1 MPMLVYQRVYTHQDD
16 KCLDDKKLQPDPPSA
31 LVASV
36 FFASPG
42 LVALLLRD
50 IQTECLEGWL
60 RFFFGK
66 DFFRLKPQCVWY

>member
-36 FFASPG
+36 FFCFTRSGRTFAS
-42 LVALLLRD
+42 
-50 IQTECLEGWL
+50 
-60 RFFFGK
+60 
-66 DFFRLKPQCVWY
+66 